1 MAGFISVD
9 LSINEKAKLKD
20 LAKIAGFSE
29 NDLVKKIVK
38 DYLDKGI
45 STQKNTALK
54 QSLSDDLKEIQK
66 ECEQD
71 GQYLLSDKTIDN
83 AIIVL
88 NRVVDCKIKIPHFDS
103 NAAKQIG
110 FTWDTPAHKIYL
122 TVDEN
127 GTLSFGKVNNN
138 NLNKYSYKQ
147 CDMSDID
154 EIISEIKEE
163 A

>member
-9 LSINEKAKLKD
+9 LSITQKAKLKD
-20 LAKIAGFSE
+20 LAKISGFSQE
-29 NDLVKKIVK
+29 DFVNKIVK
-38 DYLDKGI
+38 DYLDKGTPQ
-45 STQKNTALK
+45 SDTALK
-54 QSLSDDLKEIQK
+54 QSLIDDLKAIQK

-83 AIIVL
+83 AVIVL
-88 NRVVDCKIKIPHFDS
+88 SAIVDSKIRIPHFDS

-110 FTWDTPAHKIYL
+110 FTWDTLTDRIYL

-127 GTLSFGKVNNN
+127 GTLLFGKVNNDK
-138 NLNKYSYKQ
+138 LNKYSYKQ
-147 CDMSDID
+147 CDMSDIN
-154 EIISEIKEE
+154 EIISEIKEV